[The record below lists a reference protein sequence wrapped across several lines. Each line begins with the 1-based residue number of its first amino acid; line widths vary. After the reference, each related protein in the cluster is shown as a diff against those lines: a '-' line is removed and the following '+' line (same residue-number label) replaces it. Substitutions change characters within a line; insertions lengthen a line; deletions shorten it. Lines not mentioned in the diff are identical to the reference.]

1 MSDVSTKQG
10 PSADRRGSVDAALQK
25 CAVSAVPSSEGR
37 VWLLDRGGVLQEVGS
52 LHRLHNRLSMSRQS
66 KGGTRAPR
74 LDIACLLM
82 PSRQKNGVSRASS
95 ASTFKPH
102 ERDGQEEQSSPDTED
117 LGQRPNF
124 EANVGSEVVCIALAV
139 YR

>member
-1 MSDVSTKQG
+1 MVVRSRWGTTGGWIVAQTAQQT
-10 PSADRRGSVDAALQK
+10 VD
-25 CAVSAVPSSEGR
+25 VPSI
-37 VWLLDRGGVLQEVGS
+37 
-52 LHRLHNRLSMSRQS
+52 S

-74 LDIACLLM
+74 LDIACFLM

-95 ASTFKPH
+95 ASIFIPH